1 MATRRYT
8 SALVSSRLLRLD
20 LGCGRAKT
28 SGFVG
33 LDRFPLPGVDVVAD
47 LDRGGLPFHD
57 DSFELI
63 LAFHSL
69 EHVADLQATM
79 REVWRVGRAGA
90 QVCIGAPYWAQGL
103 NVANP
108 YHKQVFNEHT
118 PRFWTCAPTAPVDPA
133 EYVRAPQGA
142 MWGLA
147 ASDNSNPDFDLRLV
161 RMEMFYFADY
171 WPLPP
176 VERIRLRRQ
185 RFDVCEHIL
194 YHLVVMKPPLDA
206 ANLAALELDLF
217 DPPVLAE
224 RRRMAAEAAARVAV
238 ARRGR
243 WSGALSAL
251 FRR

>member
-1 MATRRYT
+1 MPGA
-8 SALVSSRLLRLD
+8 ALRLD
-20 LGCGRAKT
+20 LGCGRVKAA
-28 SGFVG
+28 GFVG
-33 LDRFPLPGVDVVAD
+33 LDRFPMPGVDVVAD
-47 LDRGGLPFHD
+47 LDRGSLPFAD
-57 DSFELI
+57 DSFDLI

-69 EHVADLQATM
+69 EHVADLQSTM
-79 REVWRVGRAGA
+79 REVWRVGRPGA

-133 EYVRAPQGA
+133 EFVRPPQGA

-147 ASDNSNPDFDLRLV
+147 ASDNSRPDFDLRTL
-161 RMEMFYFADY
+161 RIEMFYFAEY

-176 VERIRLRRQ
+176 EERIRLRRQ

-194 YHLVVMKPPLDA
+194 DHLAVMKPPLTDA
-206 ANLAALELDLF
+206 ALGALSLDLY

-224 RRRMAAEAAARVAV
+224 RRRMAAAGAAPDAMASVPRAGGWRERLRGLI
-238 ARRGR
+238 RR
-243 WSGALSAL
+243 
-251 FRR
+251 